1 MNIELTPHL
10 PQTHT
15 KKILKKAA
23 NDKDAACLVVL
34 VDDKKNILA
43 AKHLAD
49 YQTRIEQ
56 LIEVSHFTGKACE
69 TVADYALAGD
79 KKTAKENPV
88 QLLLVGV
95 GCQNKLNQT
104 VLQKIAQT
112 IYKSTQKRV
121 TSITVALGDALE
133 ADEFGQF
140 ALNLLAASYRFEKYK
155 SEQSTPVLT
164 DIYLLADHA
173 LQANLDFAESV
184 FAGQSLTRDVANE
197 PGNICF
203 PAFMAEQAQALAKN
217 YPDLLKV
224 TVLGEAEMAA
234 LGMGCFLSV
243 SQGSTKEG
251 QLVIMEYQGKSKFSA
266 DTSAPFAKTDTK
278 SNTKAT
284 TNAAKVT
291 SGLKAITDKLPLKGA
306 GKKADTANNTDT
318 NTVNA
323 DAPIVLVGKGVT
335 FDSGGISIKPGAA
348 MDEMKFDMGG
358 AASVLGT
365 IKALCESRLPINVV
379 GALACAENMPS
390 GDATRPGDIVKA
402 MNGKSVEI
410 LNTDAEGRL
419 VLCDTLC
426 YVQRYNPAAI
436 IDVATLTG
444 ACVVALGHVRSA
456 VFSNDEDVLFALENA
471 SAQSGD
477 LIWHMPLDDAY
488 QPQIDSP
495 IADIQNIGGKAAGA
509 VTAACF
515 LARFIEDGQA
525 WAHLDIAGTAWNSGA
540 DKAATGRP
548 VPLFMQYLKNS
559 ANMG

>member
-1 MNIELTPHL
+1 MNIKLTQQL

-15 KKILKKAA
+15 KKILKKEAK
-23 NDKDAACLVVL
+23 DKDEACLVVL

-43 AKHLAD
+43 ESALTD
-49 YQTRIEQ
+49 YTTRIEQ
-56 LIEVSHFTGKACE
+56 LIEVSHFNGKACE

-79 KKTAKENPV
+79 KKTTKQNPV

-95 GCQNKLNQT
+95 GNVDKLNNT
-104 VLQKIAQT
+104 VLQKIAKT
-112 IYKSTQKRV
+112 IYDSTQKRV
-121 TSITVALGDALE
+121 ASITVALGDTLE
-133 ADEFGQF
+133 DTQFGQF
-140 ALNLLAASYRFEKYK
+140 ALNLLAASYRFDKYK
-155 SEQSTPVLT
+155 SEQTTPILT
-164 DIYLLADHA
+164 DIYVLADAA
-173 LQANLDFAESV
+173 LEPALEFAQSV

-203 PAFMAEQAQALAKN
+203 PAYMAEQAEALAKT

-224 TVLGEAEMAA
+224 TVLGEDEMAE
-234 LGMGCFLSV
+234 LGMDCFLAV
-243 SQGSTKEG
+243 AQGSTKEG
-251 QLVIMEYQGKSKFSA
+251 KLVLMEYQGKSKFG
-266 DTSAPFAKTDTK
+266 AKT
-278 SNTKAT
+278 T
-284 TNAAKVT
+284 TSSAKV
-291 SGLKAITDKLPLKGA
+291 SGGLKALADKIPTKLPN
-306 GKKADTANNTDT
+306 KKSAKNADKDSADDVQAT
-318 NTVNA
+318 ND

-358 AASVLGT
+358 SAAVLGT
-365 IKALCESRLPINVV
+365 IKALCEARLPINVV

-419 VLCDTLC
+419 VLADTLC
-426 YVQRYNPAAI
+426 YVQRYQPKAI

-456 VFSNDEDVLFALENA
+456 VFSNDEDVLFELENA
-471 SAQSGD
+471 SMQSGD
-477 LIWHMPLDDAY
+477 LVWHMPMDDAY
-488 QPQIDSP
+488 QSQLDSP
-495 IADIQNIGGKAAGA
+495 IADMQNIGGKGAGA

-515 LARFIEDGQA
+515 LSRFVEEGQA
-525 WAHLDIAGTAWNSGA
+525 WAHLDIAGTAWNSGKE
-540 DKAATGRP
+540 KAATGRP

-559 ANMG
+559 I

>member
-1 MNIELTPHL
+1 MC
-10 PQTHT
+10 
-15 KKILKKAA
+15 A
-23 NDKDAACLVVL
+23 
-34 VDDKKNILA
+34 
-43 AKHLAD
+43 
-49 YQTRIEQ
+49 
-56 LIEVSHFTGKACE
+56 
-69 TVADYALAGD
+69 
-79 KKTAKENPV
+79 
-88 QLLLVGV
+88 
-95 GCQNKLNQT
+95 
-104 VLQKIAQT
+104 
-112 IYKSTQKRV
+112 
-121 TSITVALGDALE
+121 
-133 ADEFGQF
+133 
-140 ALNLLAASYRFEKYK
+140 
-155 SEQSTPVLT
+155 
-164 DIYLLADHA
+164 YL
-173 LQANLDFAESV
+173 
-184 FAGQSLTRDVANE
+184 
-197 PGNICF
+197 
-203 PAFMAEQAQALAKN
+203 AEQAQALAKT

-224 TVLGEAEMAA
+224 TVLGEKEMAA

-243 SQGSTKEG
+243 AQGSTKEG
-251 QLVIMEYQGKSKFSA
+251 QLVILEYQGKSKFS
-266 DTSAPFAKTDTK
+266 DSVG
-278 SNTKAT
+278 TKAEKQT
-284 TNAAKVT
+284 GTQKANTNAAKVT
-291 SGLKAITDKLPLKGA
+291 SGLKAITDKLPLKGT
-306 GKKADTANNTDT
+306 GKKADDNDAQVANDH
-318 NTVNA
+318 
-323 DAPIVLVGKGVT
+323 APIALVGKGVT

-365 IKALCESRLPINVV
+365 IKALCASRLPINVV

-419 VLCDTLC
+419 VLADTLC
-426 YVQRYNPAAI
+426 YVQRYQPKAI

-525 WAHLDIAGTAWNSGA
+525 WAHLDIAGTAWHSGA

-559 ANMG
+559 ANMI

>member
-1 MNIELTPHL
+1 MNIKLTQNL
-10 PQTHT
+10 PETHT
-15 KKILKKAA
+15 KKILKKEAKS
-23 NDKDAACLVVL
+23 KDAACLVVL
-34 VDDKKNILA
+34 IDDKKNIVAESALS
-43 AKHLAD
+43 D

-56 LIEVSHFTGKACE
+56 LIEVSHFKGSACE

-79 KKTAKENPV
+79 KKTTKQNPV

-95 GCQNKLNQT
+95 GNLDKLSHS
-104 VLQKIAQT
+104 VLQKIANT
-112 IYKSTQKRV
+112 IYQSTQKRV
-121 TSITVALGDALE
+121 DSITVALGDALE
-133 ADEFGQF
+133 ESQFSQF
-140 ALNLLAASYRFEKYK
+140 ALNLLAASYRFDKYK
-155 SEQSTPVLT
+155 SEQKTPVLT
-164 DIYLLADHA
+164 DIYLLADES
-173 LQANLDFAESV
+173 LQESLV
-184 FAGQSLTRDVANE
+184 FAQAVFSGQSLTRDVANE

-203 PAFMAEQAQALAKN
+203 PAYMAEQAQTLAKA

-224 TVLGEAEMAA
+224 TVLGEDEMSA

-251 QLVIMEYQGKSKFSA
+251 KLVLMEYQGKSAFSA
-266 DTSAPFAKTDTK
+266 NTDA
-278 SNTKAT
+278 NKAT
-284 TNAAKVT
+284 TNSAKVT
-291 SGLKAITDKLPLKGA
+291 GGLKALADKLPN
-306 GKKADTANNTDT
+306 KKSAKKNSKNSDATSQVA
-318 NTVNA
+318 NA

-358 AASVLGT
+358 SASVLGT

-402 MNGKSVEI
+402 MNGMSVEI

-419 VLCDTLC
+419 VLADTLC
-426 YVQRYNPAAI
+426 YVKRYQPKAI

-456 VFSNDEDVLFALENA
+456 VYSNDEDVLFDLENA
-471 SAQSGD
+471 SNLSGD
-477 LIWHMPLDDAY
+477 LIWHMPMDDEY
-488 QPQIDSP
+488 QSQIESP
-495 IADIQNIGGKAAGA
+495 IADLQNIGGKAGGSI
-509 VTAACF
+509 TAACF
-515 LARFIEDGQA
+515 LSRFIEEGQA
-525 WAHLDIAGTAWNSGA
+525 WAHLDIAGTAWSSGS

-559 ANMG
+559 ADIT